1 MVFDSQFHKMFT
13 FPPCGIVLDHLRPE
27 SDPNKKILLI
37 PGPDL
42 ACQDAVIESEAFISS
57 ENSCISTFRRAR
69 AGLLIL
75 SK

>member
-1 MVFDSQFHKMFT
+1 MIWLSIASFRKCLQKTLS
-13 FPPCGIVLDHLRPE
+13 
-27 SDPNKKILLI
+27 I

-42 ACQDAVIESEAFISS
+42 ACQYAVIESEAFISS
-57 ENSCISTFRRAR
+57 ENSCISTFRRAS